1 MLREDFMVNVKN
13 TVMLGLIWLLA
24 LSVSAQANEE
34 DYLSVSSVG
43 RGAKLVLNNDLLI
56 PANKS
61 DVSMREVTRAYQFV
75 AVCEVNIR
83 ESSRDLRVL
92 KTGHEIVFS
101 GQVTE
106 GDKGTWHFHQLEV
119 SKPEA
124 VKSVTCYAEKLDTA
138 GRWHPTAAVIWDLK
152 ASFEGAAS
160 LVLAEPVEIPN

>member
-1 MLREDFMVNVKN
+1 MVNVKN
-13 TVMLGLIWLLA
+13 TVMRGLIWLLA
-24 LSVSAQANEE
+24 LSASAQANEE

-75 AVCEVNIR
+75 AVCEVDIR

-101 GQVTE
+101 GEVTE
-106 GDKGTWHFHQLEV
+106 GETDTWHFHQLEV

-124 VKSVTCYAEKLDTA
+124 LKSVTCYAEKLDTA